1 MIKAEDNIALKST
14 KGIND
19 TATSALSKANSAKDI
34 ADNTNQYF
42 WHTST
47 GSDTGAHITEKTQ
60 EAFLADPANGGGN
73 LLARSN
79 GIAVRDGLTELAS
92 FGADATQ
99 IGASGATHGVF
110 SSDFINFVTE
120 DDDPILVAGKLPR
133 GAYGLYLGTDSPLH
147 GGVTLDTHPDAD
159 AGFCQ
164 CSLTARSEPNTQTE
178 TNDAALALEAY
189 LLPDGIKY
197 HYLIINASSH
207 GWNGIQ
213 ASTNITV
220 NSDERLKKDFVDAE
234 KVSDLIM
241 HIKPIIY
248 SWKDERTGQR
258 HLGFKA
264 QDVKE
269 ALTAVADDAD
279 DYALVSEGKDGY
291 LNLSYSELIPLIV
304 DKLQKQQETIDTL
317 EKRLEALERT
327 IK

>member
-1 MIKAEDNIALKST
+1 MIKAEDNITLTST
-14 KGIND
+14 KSIH
-19 TATSALSKANSAKDI
+19 DI
-34 ADNTNQYF
+34 ASNTDQYF

-47 GSDTGAHITEKTQ
+47 GTDTGAHITEKTQ

-110 SSDFINFVTE
+110 SSNFINFVTE
-120 DDDPILVAGKLPR
+120 NDDPILVAGKLPNNQ
-133 GAYGLYLGTDSPLH
+133 YGLYLGTDSPSH
-147 GGVTLDTHPDAD
+147 TGVTLNTFPDD
-159 AGFCQ
+159 GSSRCN
-164 CSLTARSEPNTQTE
+164 LTARSEPNTQYGY
-178 TNDAALALEAY
+178 NDASLSLEAY
-189 LLPDGIKY
+189 LLPSGEKY
-197 HYLIINASSH
+197 HYLIISASAT

-220 NSDERLKKDFVDAE
+220 NSDERLKKDFEDAE

-304 DKLQKQQETIDTL
+304 DKLQKQQKTIDTL
-317 EKRLEALERT
+317 EKRIEALERT
-327 IK
+327 TIK